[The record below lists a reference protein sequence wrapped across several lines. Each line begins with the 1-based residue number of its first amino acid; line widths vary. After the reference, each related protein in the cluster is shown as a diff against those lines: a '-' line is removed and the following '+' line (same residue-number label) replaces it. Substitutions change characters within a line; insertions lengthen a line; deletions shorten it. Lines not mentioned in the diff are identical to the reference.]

1 MSAYKRKSVIISDN
15 SHGDI
20 NINLNEWLKT
30 ADEKEYDIL
39 SLTPMYHNGK
49 RQIIIIY
56 RYNSKKE
63 ESLQM

>member
-1 MSAYKRKSVIISDN
+1 MSVYKRKSAIISDS

-20 NINLNEWLKT
+20 NINLNDWLKM

-39 SLTPMYHNGK
+39 SLTPMHHNGK

-56 RYNSKKE
+56 LYNSKKE
-63 ESLQM
+63 ESLHL